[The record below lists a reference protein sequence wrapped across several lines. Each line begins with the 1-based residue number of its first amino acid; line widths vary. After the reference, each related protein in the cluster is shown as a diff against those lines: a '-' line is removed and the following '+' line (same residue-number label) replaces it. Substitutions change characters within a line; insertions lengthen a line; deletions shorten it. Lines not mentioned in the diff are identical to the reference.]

1 MRIIWSGYLFWRRCV
16 VRVSMFYFVDYLV
29 LGHQL
34 VRTGIVSRDCWR
46 YEAVAEWHI
55 RPVNLKRCRKTE
67 IGTQIL
73 CHRDKTSRSD
83 KSTLD
88 NKHVALRFCGDAT
101 LQKAH
106 DIMCAKS
113 CIDIVKKRHLA
124 KRQIHKVTGE
134 CEKDTCKMHTLISV
148 H

>member
-83 KSTLD
+83 KSA
-88 NKHVALRFCGDAT
+88 NKHVPILFCGDKS

-106 DIMCAKS
+106 HIMRAKS
-113 CIDIVKKRHLA
+113 CADIVAKRHLT
-124 KRQIHKVTGE
+124 KRRIHPVTDAGQQMGLSLLRRF
-134 CEKDTCKMHTLISV
+134 KHV
-148 H
+148 